1 MTTED
6 MIERGRAA
14 FDRHA
19 WTEAYDILQAADG
32 ESALAVED
40 LERVGIAA
48 HLTGNDDEAV
58 ALWGR
63 AHHEAIRT
71 DDALGAARMAFRVG
85 MALAGRGD
93 MAVGGGWLARAA
105 RLVEESGIDCVE
117 RGWVLVPQAL
127 QLLDGGD
134 AAAGLEVFD
143 RIASIAE
150 RFADPDLGA
159 LGRLGQGRA
168 LISLSEVPRGVAL
181 LDEAM
186 VAVTAGE
193 VSPII
198 VGTVYC
204 ASIEGFQAI
213 FDLRRAQQWTE
224 ALAAWCDAQP
234 DLVPFRG
241 RCLVFRSELMQL
253 HGAWPEAIEE
263 ARRAQEVLSRPPP
276 EPAVG
281 EAYYQQAELH
291 RLRGE
296 FADADSAYREASQW
310 GRRPEPGLAL
320 LRLAQ
325 GQVKAAAAAIRRAVD
340 EAPDDITRAR
350 LLGPQVDIAL
360 AIGDR
365 REAREAADTL
375 VRVAGVS
382 AAPLLTA
389 IAKRSDGVV
398 LLAEGDA
405 RGALAALRGAAAI
418 WHELDAPYESALV
431 RVCVGLAL
439 RELGDADSA
448 ELEFDA
454 ARRVFLGLGAGPDLA
469 RLDVVVAGT
478 GARSDGLSAREV
490 EVLRLLAAGK
500 TNRSIADALGISER
514 TVDRHVS
521 NIFTKLDVSSRS
533 AATAYTYEHDVR

>member
-6 MIERGRAA
+6 LIERGRAA

-19 WTEAYDILQAADG
+19 WTEAHDALRLADNDTPLG
-32 ESALAVED
+32 FRD
-40 LERVGIAA
+40 LERAGVAA
-48 HLTGNDDEAV
+48 QLIGRDDEA
-58 ALWGR
+58 AGSWSR
-63 AHHEAIRT
+63 AHH
-71 DDALGAARMAFRVG
+71 DALRTGDLTGAARMAFRLG
-85 MALAGRGD
+85 MMFAGRGD
-93 MAVGGGWLARAA
+93 MAVGGGWLARAT
-105 RLVEESGIDCVE
+105 RLVEESGLDCVE
-117 RGWVLVPQAL
+117 RGWVLVPDGLL
-127 QLLDGGD
+127 QLDSGD
-134 AAAGLEVFD
+134 PAAAF
-143 RIASIAE
+143 ATFE
-150 RFADPDLGA
+150 RVGAIGEQFGDPDLGA
-159 LGRLGQGRA
+159 LSRLGCGRA
-168 LISLSEVPRGVAL
+168 LIALSEVSRGVAL

-204 ASIEGFQAI
+204 ASIEGFQAV
-213 FDLRRAQQWTE
+213 FDVRRAQQWTD
-224 ALAAWCDAQP
+224 ALGAWCEAQP

-281 EAYYQQAELH
+281 EAYYQQAELR

-296 FADADSAYREASQW
+296 FSVADLAYREASQW

-325 GQVKAAAAAIRRAVD
+325 GQRKAAAAAIRRAVD

-350 LLGPQVDIAL
+350 LLAPQVDIAL
-360 AIGDR
+360 AVGDLR
-365 REAREAADTL
+365 VAREAADAL
-375 VRVAGVS
+375 GRVAGV
-382 AAPLLTA
+382 AATPLLTA
-389 IAKRSDGVV
+389 AAQRADGVV
-398 LLAEGDA
+398 LLAQGDA
-405 RGALAALRGAAAI
+405 RGALAALRNASAI
-418 WHELDAPYESALV
+418 WHGLDAPYEVALI
-431 RVCVGLAL
+431 RVSIGLAL

-454 ARRVFLGLGAGPDLA
+454 ARRVFVGLGARPDLS
-469 RLDVVVAGT
+469 RLEVLVADT
-478 GARSDGLSAREV
+478 GARPDGLSAREV

-500 TNRSIADALGISER
+500 TNRAIADDLGISER

-533 AATAYTYEHDVR
+533 AATAYAYEHDLR